1 MERLRRGQVVNFWLV
16 NVWSSK
22 CTLYILLHIHH
33 GCFNLRYLRN
43 SDKAWNSTIPQ
54 ESTACKGWASPRLI
68 WKSVWSWSV
77 DHKLWNCLGRLIT
90 LLQEASFLGDS
101 WETPPKSIQW
111 SFRRRKRSTKLSF
124 TQFAAD
130 SVQQP
135 CQASTTGCRGV
146 GRADIR
152 TRPSFKCIYSSPR
165 DQVLALKICV

>member
-68 WKSVWSWSV
+68 WKSVWRLKCGSQALKLSWSF
-77 DHKLWNCLGRLIT
+77 DYTPTRSPRFWGTLERRLLNPFNEVFVEERDLPSWASHN
-90 LLQEASFLGDS
+90 LLQILCSSLVKRAQRVVAGLAGQISAQGPRLNAF
-101 WETPPKSIQW
+101 TP
-111 SFRRRKRSTKLSF
+111 
-124 TQFAAD
+124 
-130 SVQQP
+130 VQE
-135 CQASTTGCRGV
+135 
-146 GRADIR
+146 IR
-152 TRPSFKCIYSSPR
+152 CWH
-165 DQVLALKICV
+165 